1 MHMKEQLIISA
12 IVLVWLMVCA
22 FQDWRSGEVSNWL
35 TIPAMALGMGY
46 AVYMGRERLILVA
59 AALAGLMLLYV
70 LGSLGGADV
79 KVLIALAG
87 LWPTA
92 MLAALLVQGIWGG
105 IVLIKQ
111 GRGAEFRAIP
121 AYALGAMLSIVLFF
135 GG

>member
-1 MHMKEQLIISA
+1 MKEQLIISA

-22 FQDWRSGEVSNWL
+22 YQDWRSGEVSNWL
-35 TIPAMALGMGY
+35 TIPAMILGMGY

-79 KVLIALAG
+79 KVLVALAG

>member
-1 MHMKEQLIISA
+1 MTEQLIISA
-12 IVLVWLMVCA
+12 VVLVWLVVCA
-22 FQDWRSGEVSNWL
+22 VQDWKSGEVSNWL

-87 LWPTA
+87 LWPAA

-105 IVLIKQ
+105 IVLIKE

-121 AYALGAMLSIVLFF
+121 AYALGAILSIVLFF

>member
-1 MHMKEQLIISA
+1 MNMTEQLIISA
-12 IVLVWLMVCA
+12 VVLVWLVVCA
-22 FQDWRSGEVSNWL
+22 IQDWKSGEVSNWL

-79 KVLIALAG
+79 KVLVALAG

-121 AYALGAMLSIVLFF
+121 AYALGAILSIVLFF

>member
-1 MHMKEQLIISA
+1 MNEQLIISA
-12 IVLVWLMVCA
+12 LVLVWLVVCA
-22 FQDWRSGEVSNWL
+22 IQDWKSGEVSNWL

-59 AALAGLMLLYV
+59 AALAGMMLLYV

-79 KVLIALAG
+79 KVLVTLAG
-87 LWPTA
+87 LWPAA

-121 AYALGAMLSIVLFF
+121 AYAVGAILSIVLFF

>member
-1 MHMKEQLIISA
+1 MTEQLIISA
-12 IVLVWLMVCA
+12 VVLVWLVVCA
-22 FQDWRSGEVSNWL
+22 IQDWKSGEVSNWL

-79 KVLIALAG
+79 KVLVALAG

-121 AYALGAMLSIVLFF
+121 AYALGAILSIVLFF